1 MLFVYVMV
9 IDLLEREVK
18 EVVEEEE
25 DIGMEEGVI
34 DTAKEIIIDLVL
46 MMMLTGAATE
56 AVTMI
61 VVTEVATMIVA
72 TEVVTMI
79 VIEVMVVI
87 EDMAAGIEDLVV
99 VEVEGDM
106 EVIDMEIDMVTEM
119 VVVVVAWE
127 NVPS

>member
-34 DTAKEIIIDLVL
+34 DMATDTAKEIIDLVL

-99 VEVEGDM
+99 VEVEGDL
-106 EVIDMEIDMVTEM
+106 EVIDMVTEM